1 MPANAHTP
9 AGPLSNPRGLG
20 LASGT
25 KGPRPSARSRKAAAR
40 EEGGPQP
47 VLQECPRGNVKSRK
61 APPRCSSLRL
71 TRRPKVSGEDRTQRD
86 REPPGEAGARLRSHS
101 GLCPVPGARS
111 SAGGRERG
119 GEAASRVGSRGAQA
133 AEPRGSDKG
142 QPVLPGLGP
151 LSWREFHRRLSDS
164 APGLVRPSPP
174 LLGLTTALSCPHRAA
189 RPSSTANK

>member
-1 MPANAHTP
+1 M
-9 AGPLSNPRGLG
+9 
-20 LASGT
+20 
-25 KGPRPSARSRKAAAR
+25 
-40 EEGGPQP
+40 
-47 VLQECPRGNVKSRK
+47 LQECPRGNVKSRK

-151 LSWREFHRRLSDS
+151 HFLEGVSQTPLGQCSRAGLALSSFAGPDNSSQL
-164 APGLVRPSPP
+164 SPP
-174 LLGLTTALSCPHRAA
+174 R
-189 RPSSTANK
+189 STAQLDR